1 MSELRAIRRI
11 KKELADINR
20 DPPTNCMAGPVD
32 DDIFHFQA
40 TIMGPPGTPYAGGV
54 FFLDVIYPIDYPFK
68 PPNIKFTSKIYHCNI
83 NSENGAISL
92 DILTDQ
98 WSPSLSI
105 SSLLLSISSLLS
117 DPNPDKPLVPE
128 IATLFKNDRAKHDEV
143 AKEWTKKH
151 AQ

>member
-1 MSELRAIRRI
+1 MAIRRI
-11 KKELADINR
+11 TKEMESINR
-20 DPPTNCMAGPVD
+20 NPPPFTSAGPVD
-32 DDIFHFQA
+32 DNNIFHFQA

-68 PPNIKFTSKIYHCNI
+68 PPTIKFISKIYHCNI

-105 SSLLLSISSLLS
+105 SSLLVSITSLLS

-143 AKEWTKKH
+143 AKEWTQKY

>member
-1 MSELRAIRRI
+1 MALGRI
-11 KKELADINR
+11 KKELADIKR

-117 DPNPDKPLVPE
+117 DPNPDNPIVPE
-128 IATLFKNDRAKHDEV
+128 IARIYKADKEKHDKN
-143 AKEWTKKH
+143 AKEWTQKY

>member
-1 MSELRAIRRI
+1 MAFRRI
-11 KKELADINR
+11 TKELEEINR
-20 DPPTNCMAGPVD
+20 NPPPFSSAGPVD

-40 TIMGPPGTPYAGGV
+40 TIMGPTDTPYAGGV

-68 PPNIKFTSKIYHCNI
+68 PPKIKFTSKIYHCNI

-105 SSLLLSISSLLS
+105 SSLLVSITSLLS
-117 DPNPDKPLVPE
+117 DPNPDIPLVPE
-128 IATLFKNDRAKHDEV
+128 IATLFKNDRVKHDEV
-143 AKEWTKKH
+143 AKEWTKKY

>member
-1 MSELRAIRRI
+1 MSTIRI
-11 KKELADINR
+11 NKELKDINNN
-20 DPPTNCMAGPVD
+20 PPENCSAHRVD

-68 PPNIKFTSKIYHCNI
+68 PPKIKFTSKIYHCNI

-117 DPNPDKPLVPE
+117 DPNPDNPIVPE
-128 IATLFKNDRAKHDEV
+128 IARIYKADKEKHDKN
-143 AKEWTKKH
+143 AKEWTQKY